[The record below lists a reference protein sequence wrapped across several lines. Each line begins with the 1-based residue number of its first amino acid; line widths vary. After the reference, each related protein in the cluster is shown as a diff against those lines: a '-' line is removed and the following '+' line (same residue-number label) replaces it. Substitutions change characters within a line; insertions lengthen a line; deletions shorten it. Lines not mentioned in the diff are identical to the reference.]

1 MNSAA
6 SPENINSR
14 EVLAS
19 KVPLITGSRSGIG
32 LGIARALAASLIA
45 IAFSC
50 PAMAGEDVS
59 AGEVI
64 YQAQCSACHSNHAG
78 VNGIGP
84 SLAGVG
90 GRKAGS
96 LQGFH
101 FTPALQG
108 SGLTWRAD
116 TFIQFLTDPTKL
128 VPGTA
133 MTVIVPDATSRANL
147 FAYLAT
153 LKDDTAETK
162 PSGPAVPKITGPT
175 QAELD
180 GAASATETWLYA
192 SHDYAGSRF
201 VDLNQITPANVKNL
215 RPVCLYRS
223 EQSASVQTSPL
234 IYGGVMYLTFG
245 RATVAIDA
253 KTCRE
258 RWTYIWQ
265 PKGQEISPANRG
277 AAIKDGKLVRGTA
290 DGYLIA
296 LGMADGSLLWSQ
308 PIANFAG
315 GQYLSMPP
323 LIFGDLI
330 IVGPSGA
337 DFGAKNWIGAFKLE
351 TGEPVWKFN
360 LIPDPG
366 EPGADTWESAAS
378 LKHGGGSLWT
388 PLSLD
393 ALAGIV
399 YLPVGNPAPD
409 FYGEL
414 RPGANLYT
422 NSIVALDTK
431 TGKLLWYRQ
440 FIPHDVHD
448 ADLSQVS
455 PLFET
460 TIDGKT
466 HAVIT
471 VSGKDGL
478 LRLLDRNS
486 HDQFYEVPITTREN
500 VDALPTVEGV
510 HRCPGLLGGMEWNG
524 PAYDPGSNTL
534 FVPAVDWCGVFSKT
548 PKDPPIMQ
556 GMHYYGGAVASEPRE
571 KSKGWL
577 TAFDASTGKERW
589 KYASPT
595 PLVAGVTA
603 TSGGVLFTGD
613 LNNDFLALDA
623 KTGEVLYRFNTGG
636 SIGGGVISYAL
647 DGKQYVAAT
656 SGTVSA
662 FFGGSGLPAVIIFA
676 ADRGA
681 ALTAMK
687 PLDPDRA
694 PITAVDRFSNKAAH
708 LQLRTADNHLP
719 GPNEPVDFDTGPF
732 ITQGLSP
739 STGKPVRYYN
749 FDVQSTAP
757 APVYVLYREGE
768 DQPVAGQLDIID
780 TLPGEKGYNDFRQ
793 VWKVS
798 VPKDYVANTIAD
810 AATLLQAGYKMEQ
823 TGTLRN
829 MPVVPD
835 KSRARERLK
844 GESAELQR
852 AWYQGQVA
860 RYFSFDEAPLSAAGT
875 NVPLSPIYVTFN
887 VNPGAPNGGPASGFR
902 TESNSPQTH
911 NVPAT
916 LPGDPGY
923 SPLWLVAVYD
933 NADWPS
939 VRNLDAAQ
947 RAKLLAAGVATV
959 NCPIVF
965 VAP

>member
-1 MNSAA
+1 MQVFRIS
-6 SPENINSR
+6 
-14 EVLAS
+14 
-19 KVPLITGSRSGIG
+19 LIT
-32 LGIARALAASLIA
+32 SLIA
-45 IAFSC
+45 IGSAH
-50 PAMAGEDVS
+50 PTMADGDVS
-59 AGEVI
+59 AGQEI
-64 YQAQCSACHSNHAG
+64 YQAQCSACHSNQSG

-84 SLAGVG
+84 SLAGVAR
-90 GRKAGS
+90 RKAGS
-96 LQGFH
+96 LPGFH

-108 SGLTWRAD
+108 SGLTWNAD
-116 TFIQFLTDPTKL
+116 TFIQFLDDPTKL

-133 MTVIVPDATSRANL
+133 MTVMVPDATGRANL

-153 LKDDTAETK
+153 LKDTTAETK
-162 PSGPAVPKITGPT
+162 PSGPAVPRITGPT

-180 GAASATETWLYA
+180 GAASATETWPYA

-201 VDLNQITPANVKNL
+201 VNLKQITPANAKNL

-234 IYGGVMYLTFG
+234 VYGGMMYLTFG
-245 RATVAIDA
+245 RATVALDV

-258 RWTYIWQ
+258 RWTHIWQ

-277 AAIKDGKLVRGTA
+277 AAIKDGRLVRGTA

-296 LGMADGSLLWSQ
+296 LDMADGSLLWSQ
-308 PIANFAG
+308 PIASFAG

-330 IVGPSGA
+330 IVGPAGA

-351 TGEPVWKFN
+351 TGELVWKFN
-360 LIPDPG
+360 LIPDRG
-366 EPGADTWESAAS
+366 EPGADTWQSEESR
-378 LKHGGGSLWT
+378 KHGGGSLWT

-393 ALAGIV
+393 AKVGIV

-422 NSIVALDTK
+422 NCLVALDAK

-460 TIDGKT
+460 TIDGKKRE
-466 HAVIT
+466 VIS

-478 LRLLDRNS
+478 LRLLDRDS
-486 HDQFYEVPITTREN
+486 RDQFYEVPITTREN
-500 VDALPTVEGV
+500 VDALPTVEGT
-510 HRCPGLLGGMEWNG
+510 HRCPGLLGGVEWNG
-524 PAYDPGSNTL
+524 PAYDPGSNSL
-534 FVPAVDWCGVFSKT
+534 FVPAVDWCGVFSKA

-556 GMHYYGGAVASEPRE
+556 GMHYYGGAVASDPRE

-623 KTGEVLYRFNTGG
+623 KTGDVLYRFNTGG
-636 SIGGGVISYAL
+636 SIGGGVITYGL
-647 DGKQYVAAT
+647 GGKQYVAAT

-662 FFGGSGLPAVIIFA
+662 FFGGSGLPAVVVFA
-676 ADRGA
+676 VDSGTVQ
-681 ALTAMK
+681 TAMK
-687 PLDPDRA
+687 PLNPDQA
-694 PITAVDRFSNKAAH
+694 PIAAVDRFSDKAAH
-708 LQLRTADNHLP
+708 LQVRTADNHLP
-719 GPNEPVDFDTGPF
+719 GPNNPVDFDTGPF
-732 ITQGLSP
+732 VTQGLSP
-739 STGKPVRYYN
+739 TTGKPVRYYN
-749 FDVQSTAP
+749 FDVQGTTP
-757 APVYVLYREGE
+757 APIYVLYREGE
-768 DQPVAGQLDIID
+768 DKPVADQLDIID
-780 TLPGEKGYNDFRQ
+780 SLPGEEGYNDFRQ
-793 VWKVS
+793 VWKVRVS
-798 VPKDYVANTIAD
+798 KDYLANSISD
-810 AATLLQAGYKMEQ
+810 ATTLLNAGYKMEQ
-823 TGTLRN
+823 TDTLRN

-835 KSRARERLK
+835 KSRARMRLK
-844 GESAELQR
+844 GESTEQHR
-852 AWYQGQVA
+852 AWYRGQIA
-860 RYFSFDEAPLSAAGT
+860 KYFSFEEATLSVAGN

-887 VNPGAPNGGPASGFR
+887 VNPGDPSGGPASGFR
-902 TESNSPQTH
+902 TEPNSEQTH

-916 LPGDPGY
+916 LPGDTGY

-939 VRNLDAAQ
+939 VRNLDTAYK
-947 RAKLLAAGVATV
+947 AKVLAPGVATV

-965 VAP
+965 VGP

>member
-1 MNSAA
+1 MQVSRLCLVAILIAVA
-6 SPENINSR
+6 SP
-14 EVLAS
+14 
-19 KVPLITGSRSGIG
+19 
-32 LGIARALAASLIA
+32 ALADADIG
-45 IAFSC
+45 
-50 PAMAGEDVS
+50 AGQE
-59 AGEVI
+59 I
-64 YQAQCSACHSNHAG
+64 YQAQCSACHSNQPG

-84 SLAGVG
+84 SLAGVS

-96 LQGFH
+96 LSGFH

-108 SGLTWRAD
+108 SGLTWNVD
-116 TFIQFLTDPTKL
+116 TFIQFLADPSKL

-133 MTVIVPDATSRANL
+133 MTVMVSDAGGRANL

-153 LKDDTAETK
+153 LKDTSAATK

-175 QAELD
+175 QGELD
-180 GAASATETWLYA
+180 EAASATETWLYA

-201 VDLNQITPANVKNL
+201 VDLKQITPANARDL

-223 EQSASVQTSPL
+223 EQAASVQTSPL
-234 IYGGVMYLTFG
+234 VYGGVMYLTFG

-277 AAIKDGKLVRGTA
+277 AAIKDGRLVRGTA
-290 DGYLIA
+290 DGYLMA
-296 LGMADGSLLWSQ
+296 LDMADGSLLWSQ
-308 PIANFAG
+308 PIASFAG

-337 DFGAKNWIGAFKLE
+337 DFGAKNWIGAFKLD
-351 TGEPVWKFN
+351 TGDPVWKFN

-366 EPGADTWESAAS
+366 EPGADTWENPES

-393 ALAGIV
+393 AKAGIV

-409 FYGEL
+409 FYGEI

-422 NSIVALDTK
+422 NSLVALDAK
-431 TGKLLWYRQ
+431 TGELLWYRQ

-455 PLFET
+455 PLFEI
-460 TIDGKT
+460 TIDGKKRD
-466 HAVIT
+466 VIT

-478 LRLLDRNS
+478 LRLLDRNTQ
-486 HDQFYEVPITTREN
+486 DQFYEVPITTREN

-524 PAYDPGSNTL
+524 PAYDPGSNSL
-534 FVPAVDWCGVFSKT
+534 FVPAVDWCGVFSKA

-556 GMHYYGGAVASEPRE
+556 GMHYYGGAVASDPRE

-589 KYASPT
+589 KYASST

-623 KTGEVLYRFNTGG
+623 KTGDVIYRFNTGG
-636 SIGGGVISYAL
+636 SIGGGVITYAL
-647 DGKQYVAAT
+647 DGKQYVATT

-662 FFGGSGLPAVIIFA
+662 FFGGSGLPAVVVFA
-676 ADRGA
+676 AQSGA
-681 ALTAMK
+681 APVAMK
-687 PLDPDRA
+687 PVDLDQA
-694 PITAVDRFSNKAAH
+694 PIAAVDRFSHKAAH
-708 LQLRTADNHLP
+708 LQLRTPTNHLP

-732 ITQGLSP
+732 VTQGLSP
-739 STGKPVRYYN
+739 TTGKPVRYYN
-749 FDVQSTAP
+749 FDVQGAAP

-768 DQPVAGQLDIID
+768 DKPVAGQLDIID

-798 VPKDYVANTIAD
+798 VPRDYVANAITD
-810 AATLLQAGYKMEQ
+810 AAMLHSAGYKMQQ
-823 TGTLRN
+823 TDALRN

-835 KSRARERLK
+835 KSRASMRLK
-844 GESAELQR
+844 GESAELHS
-852 AWYQGQVA
+852 AWYRDQVA
-860 RYFSFDEAPLSAAGT
+860 KFFSFDEAPLSAAGG

-887 VNPGAPNGGPASGFR
+887 INPGEPNGGPGSGFR
-902 TESNSPQTH
+902 TEANSQQTH
-911 NVPAT
+911 NVPFT
-916 LPGDPGY
+916 LPGDAGY

-933 NADWPS
+933 NADFPA
-939 VRNLDAAQ
+939 VRD
-947 RAKLLAAGVATV
+947 RATALKAKVLAPGAATV

-965 VAP
+965 IAP

>member
-1 MNSAA
+1 MQVSRLCLAA
-6 SPENINSR
+6 IFCAVVSP
-14 EVLAS
+14 
-19 KVPLITGSRSGIG
+19 
-32 LGIARALAASLIA
+32 ALADADIG
-45 IAFSC
+45 
-50 PAMAGEDVS
+50 AGQE
-59 AGEVI
+59 I
-64 YQAQCSACHSNHAG
+64 YQAQCSACHSNQPS

-84 SLAGVG
+84 SLAGVA

-96 LQGFH
+96 LAGFH

-108 SGLTWRAD
+108 SGLTWDAK
-116 TFIQFLTDPTKL
+116 TFIQFLAEPSKL

-133 MTVIVPDATSRANL
+133 MTVMVPEETGRANL
-147 FAYLAT
+147 YAYLAT
-153 LKDDTAETK
+153 LKDTMAAAK
-162 PSGPAVPKITGPT
+162 PSGPAAPKITGPT

-180 GAASATETWLYA
+180 AAESATDTWLYA

-201 VDLNQITPANVKNL
+201 VDLNQITPANAKNL

-223 EQSASVQTSPL
+223 EQPASVQTSPL
-234 IYGGVMYLTFG
+234 VYGGVMYLTFG

-258 RWTYIWQ
+258 RWTYIWK

-277 AAIKDGKLVRGTA
+277 AAIKDGRLVRGTA

-296 LGMADGSLLWSQ
+296 LDMADGSLLWSQ
-308 PIANFAG
+308 PIASFAG

-360 LIPDPG
+360 LIPEPG
-366 EPGADTWESAAS
+366 EPGADTWENPES

-393 ALAGIV
+393 TKASIV

-422 NSIVALDTK
+422 NSIVALDAK
-431 TGKLLWYRQ
+431 TGKLLWYKQ

-460 TIDGKT
+460 TVDGKKRK
-466 HAVIT
+466 VIS

-478 LRLLDRNS
+478 LRLLDRET

-524 PAYDPGSNTL
+524 PAYDPGSNSL
-534 FVPAVDWCGVFSKT
+534 LVPAVDWCGTFSKV

-556 GMHYYGGAVASEPRE
+556 GMHYYGGAVASDPRE

-577 TAFDASTGKERW
+577 TAFDAATGKERW

-623 KTGEVLYRFNTGG
+623 KTGDVLYRFNTGG
-636 SIGGGVISYAL
+636 SIGGGVITYAL
-647 DGKQYVAAT
+647 DGKQYVATT

-662 FFGGSGLPAVIIFA
+662 FFGGSGLPAVVVFA
-676 ADRGA
+676 AGA
-681 ALTAMK
+681 SAAPVALK
-687 PLDPDRA
+687 PVDPDQA
-694 PITAVDRFSNKAAH
+694 PIAAVDRFSDKAAH
-708 LQLRTADNHLP
+708 LQLRTPENHLP
-719 GPNEPVDFDTGPF
+719 DPNESVDFDTGPF

-739 STGKPVRYYN
+739 TTGKPVRYYN
-749 FDVQSTAP
+749 FDVQGTAP

-768 DQPVAGQLDIID
+768 DKPVGGQLDIID

-798 VPKDYVANTIAD
+798 VPKDYVANSITEAG
-810 AATLLQAGYKMEQ
+810 TLRDAGYQMQQ
-823 TGTLRN
+823 TDTLRN

-835 KSRARERLK
+835 KSKASMRLK
-844 GESAELQR
+844 GESAGLHR
-852 AWYQGQVA
+852 AWYKGKVA
-860 RYFSFDEAPLSAAGT
+860 KFFSFDEAPLAAAGG

-887 VNPGAPNGGPASGFR
+887 INPGQPNGGPGSGFHS
-902 TESNSPQTH
+902 EPNSPQTH
-911 NVPAT
+911 NVPFT
-916 LPGDPGY
+916 LPGDAGY

-933 NADWPS
+933 NADFPA
-939 VRNLDAAQ
+939 VHD
-947 RAKLLAAGVATV
+947 RATALKTKVLAPGAATV

-965 VAP
+965 IAP

>member
-1 MNSAA
+1 MQV
-6 SPENINSR
+6 SR
-14 EVLAS
+14 LC
-19 KVPLITGSRSGIG
+19 
-32 LGIARALAASLIA
+32 LAASLLA
-45 IAFSC
+45 IASSG
-50 PAMAGEDVS
+50 PALAAEDVG
-59 AGEVI
+59 AGQEI
-64 YQAQCSACHSNHAG
+64 YQAQCSACHSNQPG

-84 SLAGVG
+84 SLAGVA

-96 LQGFH
+96 LPGFH
-101 FTPALQG
+101 FTPAISG
-108 SGLTWRAD
+108 SGLTWDAK
-116 TFIQFLTDPTKL
+116 TFILFLADPSKL

-133 MTVIVPDATSRANL
+133 MTVMVPDETGRANL
-147 FAYLAT
+147 YAYLAT
-153 LKDDTAETK
+153 LKDTTAATK
-162 PSGPAVPKITGPT
+162 PSGPAVAKITGPT
-175 QAELD
+175 QDELNGAE
-180 GAASATETWLYA
+180 SATDSWLYA

-201 VDLNQITPANVKNL
+201 VDLKEITPANAKNI

-223 EQSASVQTSPL
+223 EQPASVQTSPL
-234 IYGGVMYLTFG
+234 VYGGVMYLTFG
-245 RATVAIDA
+245 RATIAIDA

-265 PKGQEISPANRG
+265 PKGQEISPTNRG

-296 LGMADGSLLWSQ
+296 LDMADGSLLWSQ
-308 PIANFAG
+308 PIASAAG

-366 EPGADTWESAAS
+366 EPGAETWESGEA

-393 ALAGIV
+393 AKAGIV

-409 FYGEL
+409 FYGEI

-422 NSIVALDTK
+422 DSVVALAAK
-431 TGKLLWYRQ
+431 TGKLLWYKQ

-460 TIDGKT
+460 IIDGKK
-466 HAVIT
+466 HEVISI
-471 VSGKDGL
+471 SGKDGL
-478 LRLLDRNS
+478 LRLLDRNTQ
-486 HDQFYEVPITTREN
+486 DQFYEVPITKREN
-500 VDALPTVEGV
+500 VDAPPTVEGV

-524 PAYDPGSNTL
+524 PAYDPASNTL
-534 FVPAVDWCGVFSKT
+534 FVPAVDWCGIFRKA
-548 PKDPPIMQ
+548 PEDPPIMQ
-556 GMHYYGGAVASEPRE
+556 GMHYYGGSVTQDPRE

-577 TAFDASTGKERW
+577 TAVDASTGKERW

-636 SIGGGVISYAL
+636 SIGGGVITYAL

-662 FFGGSGLPAVIIFA
+662 FFGGSGLPAVVVFA
-676 ADRGA
+676 AGA
-681 ALTAMK
+681 SPAPVVLK
-687 PLDPDRA
+687 PLDPDKA
-694 PITAVDRFSNKAAH
+694 PVAVVDRFSEKAAH
-708 LQLRTADNHLP
+708 LQLRTPENNLP

-732 ITQGLSP
+732 VTQGLAP
-739 STGKPVRYYN
+739 KTGKPVRYYN
-749 FDVQSTAP
+749 FDVQPTTP
-757 APVYVLYREGE
+757 GPVYVLYREGE
-768 DQPVAGQLDIID
+768 GKPLEGQLDIID

-793 VWKVS
+793 VWKVT
-798 VPKDYVANTIAD
+798 VPRDYVVNALTD
-810 AATLLQAGYKMEQ
+810 AGALLNAGYKMQ
-823 TGTLRN
+823 PTDSLRN

-835 KSRARERLK
+835 KSKASMRLK
-844 GESAELQR
+844 GESAKLHR
-852 AWYQGQVA
+852 AWYKGQVA
-860 RYFSFDEAPLSAAGT
+860 NFFSFDEAPLSAAGG

-887 VNPGAPNGGPASGFR
+887 INPGQPNGGPGSGFH
-902 TESNSPQTH
+902 TEPNSEQTH
-911 NVPAT
+911 NVPFT
-916 LPGDPGY
+916 LPGDAGY
-923 SPLWLVAVYD
+923 SPLWLVSVYD
-933 NADWPS
+933 NADFSS
-939 VRNLDAAQ
+939 VRDQATALK
-947 RAKLLAAGVATV
+947 AKVLGPGAATV

-965 VAP
+965 IKP

>member
-1 MNSAA
+1 MQVTRLCLAAILTVVA
-6 SPENINSR
+6 SP
-14 EVLAS
+14 
-19 KVPLITGSRSGIG
+19 
-32 LGIARALAASLIA
+32 ALADDDIG
-45 IAFSC
+45 
-50 PAMAGEDVS
+50 MGQE
-59 AGEVI
+59 I
-64 YQAQCSACHSNHAG
+64 YQAQCSACHSNQPG

-84 SLAGVG
+84 SLAGVA

-96 LQGFH
+96 LSGYH
-101 FTPALQG
+101 YTPAISG
-108 SGLTWRAD
+108 SGLTWDAE
-116 TFIQFLTDPTKL
+116 TFIQFLADPTKL

-133 MTVIVPDATSRANL
+133 MTVMVPDETGRTNL

-153 LKDDTAETK
+153 LKDTTAGTK
-162 PSGPAVPKITGPT
+162 PSGPAVAKITGPT
-175 QAELD
+175 QAELNE
-180 GAASATETWLYA
+180 AATATDTWLYA

-201 VDLNQITPANVKNL
+201 VDLKEVTPANAKNL

-223 EQSASVQTSPL
+223 EQPASVQTSPL
-234 IYGGVMYLTFG
+234 VYGGVMYLTFG

-296 LGMADGSLLWSQ
+296 LDMADGSLLWSQ
-308 PIANFAG
+308 PIASPAG

-323 LIFGDLI
+323 LIYEDLI

-351 TGEPVWKFN
+351 AGEPVWKFN

-366 EPGADTWESAAS
+366 EPGAETWENPES

-393 ALAGIV
+393 VKTGIV

-409 FYGEL
+409 FYGEI

-422 NSIVALDTK
+422 NSLVALDAK
-431 TGKLLWYRQ
+431 SGKLLWYQQ

-460 TIDGKT
+460 TIEGKK
-466 HAVIT
+466 HKVIS

-478 LRLLDRNS
+478 LRLLDRES
-486 HDQFYEVPITTREN
+486 HEQFYEVPITTREN

-524 PAYDPGSNTL
+524 PAYDPGSNSL
-534 FVPAVDWCGVFSKT
+534 FVPAVDWCGVFSKS

-556 GMHYYGGAVASEPRE
+556 GMHYYGGAVASDPRE

-613 LNNDFLALDA
+613 LNNNFLALDA
-623 KTGEVLYRFNTGG
+623 KTGDVLYRFNTGG
-636 SIGGGVISYAL
+636 SIGGGVITYAL

-662 FFGGSGLPAVIIFA
+662 FFGGSGLPAVVIFA
-676 ADRGA
+676 AGSGA
-681 ALTAMK
+681 APVAME
-687 PLDPDRA
+687 PLDPDKA
-694 PITAVDRFSNKAAH
+694 PIAAVDRFSEKAAH
-708 LQLRTADNHLP
+708 LQLRTPENQLP
-719 GPNEPVDFDTGPF
+719 GPNEPVDFDSGPF
-732 ITQGLSP
+732 VTQGLSP
-739 STGKPVRYYN
+739 TTSKPVRYYN
-749 FDVQSTAP
+749 FDVQGTAP

-768 DQPVAGQLDIID
+768 DKPVEGQLDIVD

-798 VPKDYVANTIAD
+798 VPKDYVANAITD
-810 AATLLQAGYKMEQ
+810 AGTLRSAGYQMQQ
-823 TGTLRN
+823 TDTLRN

-835 KSRARERLK
+835 KSKASMRLK
-844 GESAELQR
+844 GESAELHR
-852 AWYQGQVA
+852 AWYRGQVA
-860 RYFSFDEAPLSAAGT
+860 KFFSFDEAPLSAVGG
-875 NVPLSPIYVTFN
+875 NIPLSPIYVTFN
-887 VNPGAPNGGPASGFR
+887 INPDQPNGGPGSGFR
-902 TESNSPQTH
+902 TEPNSPQTH
-911 NVPAT
+911 NVPFT
-916 LPGDPGY
+916 LPGDAGY

-933 NADWPS
+933 NADFPS
-939 VRNLDAAQ
+939 VRDQATALK
-947 RAKLLAAGVATV
+947 AKVLAPGAATV

-965 VAP
+965 IAP

>member
-1 MNSAA
+1 MTRA
-6 SPENINSR
+6 SR
-14 EVLAS
+14 LYLV
-19 KVPLITGSRSGIG
+19 T
-32 LGIARALAASLIA
+32 SLIA
-45 IAFSC
+45 VGFAH
-50 PAMAGEDVS
+50 PAMADPDVE
-59 AGEVI
+59 AGQEI
-64 YQAQCSACHSNHAG
+64 FQAQCSACHSNQPA

-84 SLAGVG
+84 SLAGLA

-96 LQGFH
+96 LHGFT

-108 SGLTWRAD
+108 SGLTWKVD
-116 TFIQFLTDPTKL
+116 TFSQFLADPTKL

-133 MTVIVPDATSRANL
+133 MTVMVTDATGRANL

-153 LKDDTAETK
+153 LRDTTATAPSSPAK
-162 PSGPAVPKITGPT
+162 PAAAMITGPT
-175 QAELD
+175 QAELNE
-180 GAASATETWLYA
+180 AASVTDAWLYA

-201 VDLNQITPANVKNL
+201 VDLKQITAANAKEL

-234 IYGGVMYLTFG
+234 VYSGVMYLTFG

-253 KTCRE
+253 RTCRE

-265 PKGQEISPANRG
+265 PRGPEISPANRG
-277 AAIKDGKLVRGTA
+277 SAIKDGKLVRGTA

-296 LGMADGSLLWSQ
+296 LDMAEGSLLWSQ
-308 PIANFAG
+308 PIASPSG

-323 LIFGDLI
+323 LIFEDLI
-330 IVGPSGA
+330 IVGPAGA

-351 TGEPVWKFN
+351 TGEPVWRFN
-360 LIPDPG
+360 LIPDQG
-366 EPGADTWESAAS
+366 EPGAETWENQEA

-388 PLSLD
+388 PISLD
-393 ALAGIV
+393 IKSGIV
-399 YLPVGNPAPD
+399 FLPVGNPAPD
-409 FYGEL
+409 FYGEK

-422 NSIVALDTK
+422 DSLVALDARS
-431 TGKLLWYRQ
+431 GKLRWYRQ

-455 PLFET
+455 PLFE
-460 TIDGKT
+460 
-466 HAVIT
+466 AVIKGKRREVVS
-471 VSGKDGL
+471 VSGKDGM

-486 HDQFYEVPITTREN
+486 REQIFEVPITTREN
-500 VDALPTVEGV
+500 VDATPTVEGV

-524 PAYDPGSNTL
+524 PAYDPLSNTL
-534 FVPAVDWCGVFSKT
+534 FVAAVDWCGTFHKA
-548 PKDPPIMQ
+548 PKDPPVMQ
-556 GMHYYGGAVASEPRE
+556 GMHYYGGSVTSDPRE
-571 KSKGWL
+571 KAKGWL
-577 TAFDASTGKERW
+577 TAFDASSGKERW
-589 KYASPT
+589 KYTSST

-603 TSGGVLFTGD
+603 TSGGVIFTGD
-613 LNNDFLALDA
+613 LNNDLLALDA
-623 KTGEVLYRFNTGG
+623 MTGEVLYRFNTGG
-636 SIGGGVISYAL
+636 SIGGGVITYAL

-676 ADRGA
+676 ADSNA
-681 ALTAMK
+681 APIAMK
-687 PLDPDRA
+687 PLDPNRA
-694 PITAVDRFSNKAAH
+694 PIAVVDRFSDKAAH
-708 LQLRTADNHLP
+708 LQLRTAVSNIP

-739 STGKPVRYYN
+739 TTAKPVRYYN

-757 APVYVLYREGE
+757 APIYVLYREGE
-768 DQPVAGQLDIID
+768 DRPVPGQLDIID

-798 VPKDYVANTIAD
+798 VPRDYVANSITD
-810 AATLLQAGYKMEQ
+810 AAMLRRAGYKIQQ
-823 TGTLRN
+823 TATLRN

-835 KSRARERLK
+835 KSRARARLK

-852 AWYQGQVA
+852 AWYRGQVA
-860 RYFSFDEAPLSAAGT
+860 KYFSFNEAMLSVAGA
-875 NVPLSPIYVTFN
+875 NVPVSPIYVTFN
-887 VNPGAPNGGPASGFR
+887 VNPGEPNGGPTSGFR
-902 TESNSPQTH
+902 AEPNSHQTH

-916 LPGDPGY
+916 LPGDAGY

-939 VRNLDAAQ
+939 VRNLDTALK
-947 RAKLLAAGVATV
+947 AKVVAPGAATV

-965 VAP
+965 IAP

>member
-1 MNSAA
+1 MQTTHICLAVSLITIVSVNSAMA
-6 SPENINSR
+6 
-14 EVLAS
+14 EVD
-19 KVPLITGSRSGIG
+19 VN
-32 LGIARALAASLIA
+32 
-45 IAFSC
+45 
-50 PAMAGEDVS
+50 AGQD
-59 AGEVI
+59 I
-64 YQAQCSACHSNHAG
+64 YQAQCSACHSSQPG

-84 SLAGVG
+84 SLAGVA
-90 GRKAGS
+90 GRKAG
-96 LQGFH
+96 LLPGFH
-101 FTPALQG
+101 YTPAISG
-108 SGLTWRAD
+108 SGLTWDAK
-116 TFIQFLTDPTKL
+116 TFIEFLADPTKL

-133 MTVIVPDATSRANL
+133 MTVMVPDETGRANL

-153 LKDDTAETK
+153 LKDTTSEVK
-162 PSGPAVPKITGPT
+162 PSRPAVPKITGPT

-180 GAASATETWLYA
+180 GASSATETWLYA
-192 SHDYAGSRF
+192 SHDYGGTRF
-201 VDLNQITPANVKNL
+201 VDLDQITPANANNL

-234 IYGGVMYLTFG
+234 VYDGVMYLTFG

-258 RWTYIWQ
+258 RWAYVWQ
-265 PKGQEISPANRG
+265 PKGHEISPANRG

-296 LGMADGSLLWSQ
+296 LDMADGSLLWSQ
-308 PIANFAG
+308 PIASAAG

-323 LIFGDLI
+323 LIFEDFI
-330 IVGPSGA
+330 IVGPAGA
-337 DFGAKNWIGAFKLE
+337 DFGAKNWIGAFKLDN
-351 TGEPVWKFN
+351 GDAVWRFN

-366 EPGADTWESAAS
+366 EPGAETWENPES

-393 ALAGIV
+393 AEAGIV

-409 FYGEL
+409 FYGKI

-422 NSIVALDTK
+422 NSLVALDARS
-431 TGKLLWYRQ
+431 GKVLWYRQ

-460 TIDGKT
+460 TISGKKR
-466 HAVIT
+466 AVIS

-478 LRLLDRNS
+478 LRLLDRHS
-486 HDQFYEVPITTREN
+486 HEQFYEVPITTREN

-534 FVPAVDWCGVFSKT
+534 FVPAVDWCGVFSKA

-556 GMHYYGGAVASEPRE
+556 GMHYYGGAVAQDPRE
-571 KSKGWL
+571 KARGWL

-623 KTGEVLYRFNTGG
+623 TTGDVLYRFNTGG

-647 DGKQYVAAT
+647 DGKQYVATT

-662 FFGGSGLPAVIIFA
+662 FFGGSGLPAIVIFA
-676 ADRGA
+676 VDRGA
-681 ALTAMK
+681 KQVALA
-687 PLDPDRA
+687 PLDPDQA
-694 PITAVDRFSNKAAH
+694 PIAAVDRFSDKAAH
-708 LQLRTADNHLP
+708 LQLRAPDNGLP

-739 STGKPVRYYN
+739 AMGKQVRYYN
-749 FDVQSTAP
+749 FDVQTTMP
-757 APVYVLYREGE
+757 APLYVLYREGE
-768 DQPVAGQLDIID
+768 DQPVTDQLDIVD
-780 TLPGEKGYNDFRQ
+780 TLPGDKGYNDFRQ
-793 VWKVS
+793 VWKVT

-810 AATLLQAGYKMEQ
+810 AATLFDAGYKMEQ

-835 KSRARERLK
+835 KSRASMRLK
-844 GESAELQR
+844 HESAELQR
-852 AWYQGQVA
+852 AWYRGQVA
-860 RYFSFDEAPLSAAGT
+860 KFFSFDEAPLSAAGST
-875 NVPLSPIYVTFN
+875 VPLSPIYVTFN
-887 VNPGAPNGGPASGFR
+887 VNPGEPNGGPGSGFR
-902 TESNSPQTH
+902 TEPNSAQTH
-911 NVPAT
+911 NVPFT
-916 LPGDPGY
+916 LPGDLGY

-933 NADWPS
+933 NADFPS
-939 VRNLDAAQ
+939 VHDKASALK
-947 RAKLLAAGVATV
+947 AKVLAPGAATV

-965 VAP
+965 VGP

>member
-1 MNSAA
+1 MQ
-6 SPENINSR
+6 ISR
-14 EVLAS
+14 LCLTA
-19 KVPLITGSRSGIG
+19 I
-32 LGIARALAASLIA
+32 LIA
-45 IAFSC
+45 IAHSG
-50 PAMAGEDVS
+50 AMAADANLN
-59 AGEVI
+59 AGQEI
-64 YQAQCSACHSNHAG
+64 YQAQCSACHSNQPG
-78 VNGIGP
+78 MNGIGP
-84 SLAGVG
+84 TLAGVA

-96 LQGFH
+96 LPGFH
-101 FTPALQG
+101 YTPAISG
-108 SGLTWRAD
+108 SGLTWDAK
-116 TFIQFLTDPTKL
+116 TFIQFLADPTKL

-133 MTVIVPDATSRANL
+133 MTVMVPDETGRANV

-153 LKDDTAETK
+153 LKDNTAEAK

-180 GAASATETWLYA
+180 GAGATTDAWLYA
-192 SHDYAGSRF
+192 SHDYAGTRF
-201 VDLNQITPANVKNL
+201 VDLNQITPANAKNL

-234 IYGGVMYLTFG
+234 VYGGVMYLTFG

-277 AAIKDGKLVRGTA
+277 AAIMNGKLVRGTA

-296 LGMADGSLLWSQ
+296 LDMADGSLLWSQ
-308 PIANFAG
+308 PVASAAG
-315 GQYLSMPP
+315 GQYFSMPP

-330 IVGPSGA
+330 IAGPSGA
-337 DFGAKNWIGAFKLE
+337 DFGAKNWVGAFKLE

-360 LIPDPG
+360 LVPDPG
-366 EPGADTWESAAS
+366 EPGAETWESAET

-393 ALAGIV
+393 AKAGIV

-422 NSIVALDTK
+422 DSLVALDAK

-460 TIDGKT
+460 TIDGKKRE
-466 HAVIT
+466 VIS

-534 FVPAVDWCGVFSKT
+534 FVPAVDWCGVFSKA

-556 GMHYYGGAVASEPRE
+556 GMHYYGGAVASDPRE

-595 PLVAGVTA
+595 PLVASVTA

-613 LNNDFLALDA
+613 LNNDFLTLDA
-623 KTGEVLYRFNTGG
+623 ATGDVLYRFNTGG

-647 DGKQYVAAT
+647 HGKQYVATT

-662 FFGGSGLPAVIIFA
+662 FFGGSGLPAVVVLA
-676 ADRGA
+676 VDSGVKQM
-681 ALTAMK
+681 ALK
-687 PLDPDRA
+687 PLDPDQA
-694 PITAVDRFSNKAAH
+694 PVAAVDRFSDKAAH
-708 LQLRTADNHLP
+708 LQLRTPDNHLP

-749 FDVQSTAP
+749 FDVQATTP

-768 DQPVAGQLDIID
+768 DQPVKDQLDIID

-793 VWKVS
+793 VWKVT
-798 VPKDYVANTIAD
+798 VPKDYVANTITD
-810 AATLLQAGYKMEQ
+810 SATLLDAGYKMEQ
-823 TGTLRN
+823 TGALRN

-835 KSRARERLK
+835 KSTARARLK
-844 GESAELQR
+844 GESAELQW
-852 AWYQGQVA
+852 AWYRGQVA
-860 RYFSFDEAPLSAAGT
+860 NSSAS
-875 NVPLSPIYVTFN
+875 L
-887 VNPGAPNGGPASGFR
+887 R
-902 TESNSPQTH
+902 RRCR
-911 NVPAT
+911 
-916 LPGDPGY
+916 
-923 SPLWLVAVYD
+923 
-933 NADWPS
+933 WPEPTS
-939 VRNLDAAQ
+939 RC
-947 RAKLLAAGVATV
+947 RRFT
-959 NCPIVF
+959 
-965 VAP
+965 

>member
-1 MNSAA
+1 MQ
-6 SPENINSR
+6 ISR
-14 EVLAS
+14 FL
-19 KVPLITGSRSGIG
+19 
-32 LGIARALAASLIA
+32 LAASLA
-45 IAFSC
+45 ALV
-50 PAMAGEDVS
+50 PAGALAADADLNAGQE
-59 AGEVI
+59 I
-64 YQAQCSACHSNHAG
+64 YQAQCSACHSNQPG

-84 SLAGVG
+84 SLAGVS

-96 LQGFH
+96 LAGFH
-101 FTPALQG
+101 YTPAISG
-108 SGLTWRAD
+108 SGLTWDAK
-116 TFIQFLTDPTKL
+116 TFIQFLADPTKL

-133 MTVIVPDATSRANL
+133 MTVMVPDEMGRANL
-147 FAYLAT
+147 FAYLST
-153 LKDDTAETK
+153 LKDTTAQTN
-162 PSGPAVPKITGPT
+162 PSSPAVPKITGPT

-180 GAASATETWLYA
+180 GAAAATMTWLYA
-192 SHDYAGSRF
+192 SHDYAGTRF
-201 VDLNQITPANVKNL
+201 VDLNQITPANAKNL

-234 IYGGVMYLTFG
+234 VYGGVMYLTFG

-265 PKGQEISPANRG
+265 PQGQEISPANRG

-296 LGMADGSLLWSQ
+296 LDMADGSLLWSQ
-308 PIANFAG
+308 PVASAAG
-315 GQYLSMPP
+315 GQYFSMPP
-323 LIFGDLI
+323 LIYGDLI
-330 IVGPSGA
+330 IAGPSGA
-337 DFGAKNWIGAFKLE
+337 DFGAKNWVGAFKLE

-360 LIPDPG
+360 LVPDPG
-366 EPGADTWESAAS
+366 EPGADTWESAES

-393 ALAGIV
+393 AKAGIV

-409 FYGEL
+409 FYGEI

-422 NSIVALDTK
+422 DSLVALEAK

-455 PLFET
+455 PLFTT
-460 TIDGKT
+460 TIDGKS
-466 HAVIT
+466 HDVIS

-524 PAYDPGSNTL
+524 PAYDSDSNML
-534 FVPAVDWCGVFSKT
+534 FVPAVDWCGIFSKA

-556 GMHYYGGAVASEPRE
+556 GMHYYGGAVASDPRE
-571 KSKGWL
+571 KSKGRL
-577 TAFDASTGKERW
+577 TALDASTGKERW

-623 KTGEVLYRFNTGG
+623 KTGDVLYRFNTGG

-647 DGKQYVAAT
+647 DGTQYVATT

-662 FFGGSGLPAVIIFA
+662 FFGGSGLPAIVIFA
-676 ADRGA
+676 VTRGA
-681 ALTAMK
+681 KQVALE
-687 PLDPDRA
+687 PVDPDQA
-694 PITAVDRFSNKAAH
+694 PVATVDRFSDKAAH
-708 LQLRTADNHLP
+708 LQVRTAENGLP
-719 GPNEPVDFDTGPF
+719 GPNQPVDFDTGPF
-732 ITQGLSP
+732 ITQGLAP
-739 STGKPVRYYN
+739 ATGKPVSYYN
-749 FDVQSTAP
+749 FDVQTTMP
-757 APVYVLYREGE
+757 APVYVLYRQGE
-768 DQPVAGQLDIID
+768 DQPVKDQLDIVD
-780 TLPGEKGYNDFRQ
+780 TLPGDTGYNDFRQ
-793 VWKVS
+793 VWKVW
-798 VPKDYVANTIAD
+798 VPKDYVANTITD
-810 AATLLQAGYKMEQ
+810 AATLLDSGYQMEQ
-823 TGTLRN
+823 TGALRN

-835 KSRARERLK
+835 KSKASMRLK
-844 GESAELQR
+844 GESAALQR

-860 RYFSFDEAPLSAAGT
+860 KFFSFDEAPLATAGA

-887 VNPGAPNGGPASGFR
+887 VNPGEPNGGPGSGFR
-902 TESNSPQTH
+902 TEPGSEQTH
-911 NVPAT
+911 NVPFT
-916 LPGDPGY
+916 MPGDPGY
-923 SPLWLVAVYD
+923 SPLWLVAIYD
-933 NADWPS
+933 NADFLS
-939 VRNLDAAQ
+939 VHD
-947 RAKLLAAGVATV
+947 RATALKAKVLAPGAATV

-965 VAP
+965 VTP

>member
-1 MNSAA
+1 MQ
-6 SPENINSR
+6 IFR
-14 EVLAS
+14 LC
-19 KVPLITGSRSGIG
+19 
-32 LGIARALAASLIA
+32 LAASLAA
-45 IAFSC
+45 ITLVDA
-50 PAMAGEDVS
+50 ALAAEDVG
-59 AGEVI
+59 AGQEI
-64 YQAQCSACHSNHAG
+64 YQAQCSACHSNQPG

-84 SLAGVG
+84 SLAGVA

-101 FTPALQG
+101 YTPAISG
-108 SGLTWRAD
+108 SGLTWDAK
-116 TFIQFLTDPTKL
+116 TFIQFLADPTKL

-133 MTVIVPDATSRANL
+133 MTVMVPDETGRANL

-153 LKDDTAETK
+153 LKDTSAEAK
-162 PSGPAVPKITGPT
+162 PTGPAVPKITGPT
-175 QAELD
+175 QVELD
-180 GAASATETWLYA
+180 GAATATDAWLYA
-192 SHDYAGSRF
+192 SHDYAGTRF
-201 VDLNQITPANVKNL
+201 VDLKQITPENAKNL

-234 IYGGVMYLTFG
+234 VYGGVMYLTFG

-296 LGMADGSLLWSQ
+296 LDMTDGSLLWSQ
-308 PIANFAG
+308 PVASAAG
-315 GQYLSMPP
+315 GQYFSMPP
-323 LIFGDLI
+323 LIYGDLI
-330 IVGPSGA
+330 IAGPSGA
-337 DFGAKNWIGAFKLE
+337 DFGAKNWVGAFKLE
-351 TGEPVWKFN
+351 NGEKVWKFN
-360 LIPDPG
+360 LVPDPG
-366 EPGADTWESAAS
+366 EPGAETWENVES

-393 ALAGIV
+393 AKAGIV

-409 FYGEL
+409 FYGEI

-422 NSIVALDTK
+422 NSLVALDAQ

-455 PLFET
+455 PLFTT
-460 TIDGKT
+460 TIEGKE
-466 HAVIT
+466 HEVIS

-534 FVPAVDWCGVFSKT
+534 FVPAVDWCGIFSKA

-556 GMHYYGGAVASEPRE
+556 GMHYYGGAVASDPRE
-571 KSKGWL
+571 NSKGWL

-623 KTGEVLYRFNTGG
+623 ATGDVLYRFNTGG

-647 DGKQYVAAT
+647 DGKQYVATA

-662 FFGGSGLPAVIIFA
+662 FFGGSGLPAIVIFA
-676 ADRGA
+676 VDSSVKQM
-681 ALTAMK
+681 ALQ
-687 PLDPDRA
+687 PVDPDQA
-694 PITAVDRFSNKAAH
+694 PIASVDRFSDKAAH
-708 LQLRTADNHLP
+708 LQLRTPDNHLP
-719 GPNEPVDFDTGPF
+719 GPNQPVDFDSGPF
-732 ITQGLSP
+732 ITQGLAP
-739 STGKPVRYYN
+739 ATGKPVRYYN
-749 FDVQSTAP
+749 FDVQGTMP
-757 APVYVLYREGE
+757 APVYVLYRQAE
-768 DQPVAGQLDIID
+768 DQPVKDQLDIID
-780 TLPGEKGYNDFRQ
+780 TLPGETGYNDFRQ
-793 VWKVS
+793 VWKVT
-798 VPKDYVANTIAD
+798 VPKDYVANTITD
-810 AATLLQAGYKMEQ
+810 SAALLDTGYKMEQ

-835 KSRARERLK
+835 KSRAKARLK
-844 GESAELQR
+844 GENAGLQR
-852 AWYQGQVA
+852 AWYRGQVA
-860 RYFSFDEAPLSAAGT
+860 KFFSFAEAPLTAAGA

-887 VNPGAPNGGPASGFR
+887 INPGEPNGGPGSGFH
-902 TESNSPQTH
+902 TEADSQQTH
-911 NVPAT
+911 NVPFT

-933 NADWPS
+933 NADFPAVHDKAS
-939 VRNLDAAQ
+939 ALK
-947 RAKLLAAGVATV
+947 AKVLAPGAATV

-965 VAP
+965 IGP

>member
-1 MNSAA
+1 MQV
-6 SPENINSR
+6 SR
-14 EVLAS
+14 LWLV
-19 KVPLITGSRSGIG
+19 T
-32 LGIARALAASLIA
+32 SLIA
-45 IAFSC
+45 IGTAH
-50 PAMAGEDVS
+50 PTMADSDVN
-59 AGEVI
+59 AGQEI
-64 YQAQCSACHSNHAG
+64 YQAQCSACHSNQPG

-84 SLAGVG
+84 SLAGLSE
-90 GRKAGS
+90 RKAGS

-108 SGLTWRAD
+108 SGLTWDAE
-116 TFIQFLTDPTKL
+116 TFIQFLADPTKL

-133 MTVIVPDATSRANL
+133 MTVMVPDATGRANL

-153 LKDDTAETK
+153 LKDTTAEAK
-162 PSGPAVPKITGPT
+162 PTGPAKPKITGPT
-175 QAELD
+175 QADLN
-180 GAASATETWLYA
+180 AAGSNTDNWLYA
-192 SHDYAGSRF
+192 SHDYAGTRF
-201 VDLNQITPANVKNL
+201 VDLKQITSANAKDL
-215 RPVCLYRS
+215 KPVCLYRS

-234 IYGGVMYLTFG
+234 VYGGVMYLTFG

-253 KTCRE
+253 KSCRE

-277 AAIKDGKLVRGTA
+277 AAIKDGRLVRGTA
-290 DGYLIA
+290 DGYLFA
-296 LGMADGSLLWSQ
+296 LDMTDGSLLWSQ
-308 PIANFAG
+308 PIASAAG

-323 LIFGDLI
+323 LIYEDLI
-330 IVGPSGA
+330 IAGPAGA

-351 TGEPVWKFN
+351 SGEPVWKFN
-360 LIPDPG
+360 LVPDPG
-366 EPGADTWESAAS
+366 EPGAETWENPES

-393 ALAGIV
+393 AKAGIV

-409 FYGEL
+409 FYGDI

-422 NSIVALDTK
+422 NSLVALDAK
-431 TGKLLWYRQ
+431 SGKLLWYRQ

-455 PLFET
+455 PLFT
-460 TIDGKT
+460 ATINGKQ
-466 HAVIT
+466 HDVIT

-524 PAYDPGSNTL
+524 PAYDPGSNSL
-534 FVPAVDWCGVFSKT
+534 FVPAVDWCGVFSKA

-556 GMHYYGGAVASEPRE
+556 GMHYYGGAVASDPRE

-577 TAFDASTGKERW
+577 TAFDVSTGKERW

-623 KTGEVLYRFNTGG
+623 KTGDVLYRFNTGG
-636 SIGGGVISYAL
+636 SIGGGVITYAL
-647 DGKQYVAAT
+647 DGQQYVAAT

-676 ADRGA
+676 ADSSPA
-681 ALTAMK
+681 QAKTE
-687 PLDPDRA
+687 PVDPDQA
-694 PITAVDRFSNKAAH
+694 PIAAVDRFSEKAAH
-708 LQLRTADNHLP
+708 LQLRTADNHIP

-739 STGKPVRYYN
+739 TTGKPVRYYN
-749 FDVQSTAP
+749 FDVQTTMP

-768 DQPVAGQLDIID
+768 DQPVPSQLDIID

-798 VPKDYVANTIAD
+798 VPKDYVANTITD
-810 AATLLQAGYKMEQ
+810 TATLLKAGYKMQQ
-823 TGTLRN
+823 TATLRN

-835 KSRARERLK
+835 KSRARARLK
-844 GESAELQR
+844 GESAELQG
-852 AWYQGQVA
+852 AWYRGQVA
-860 RYFSFDEAPLSAAGT
+860 KYFSFNEAPLSAAGT
-875 NVPLSPIYVTFN
+875 NVPVSPIYVTFN
-887 VNPGAPNGGPASGFR
+887 VNPDQPNGGPATGFR
-902 TESNSPQTH
+902 TEPNSQQTH
-911 NVPAT
+911 NVPFT
-916 LPGDPGY
+916 LPRDTGY

-933 NADWPS
+933 NADWLS
-939 VRNLDAAQ
+939 VRD
-947 RAKLLAAGVATV
+947 RATALKAKVLAPGVATV

-965 VAP
+965 IEPPLAP